1 MKSQCSRKLESMLLN
16 KNTNSMILYLEYS
29 IVELVYRMF
38 YVFWFFSLTAKGI
51 LNLLINKYNGN

>member
-38 YVFWFFSLTAKGI
+38 YVF
-51 LNLLINKYNGN
+51 